1 MILSFQI
8 GKQNHAGNDAMV
20 IQEGCDIMATNEI
33 MQNERKNNFN
43 YDERAFF
50 AIPFEESGYVELAN
64 DTNTVAFMAGYYKL
78 ILRFYPKAGRFLL
91 PSN

>member
-1 MILSFQI
+1 
-8 GKQNHAGNDAMV
+8 MV

-33 MQNERKNNFN
+33 MQNERKNNLTMMKELFLQSH
-43 YDERAFF
+43 
-50 AIPFEESGYVELAN
+50 IEESGYVELAN